1 MSKII
6 VITMV
11 NRRKDEGKILLEHL
25 ESTYLVRRNV
35 TKLDLGIINK
45 SEYFPENSKP
55 DRHYNNGVN
64 HAKQDLKLLHF
75 FMVHMKPRYR
85 MKILQ
90 STEFNNFIEQ
100 VLDIG
105 VTKFN
110 AQTKEEKEYTLA
122 FALQLMSYSLEVM
135 SRTMPVEFT
144 GLLNHAIKP
153 LDDLLRAIYYYSK
166 NNNVKDLPKFR
177 ELRLPH
183 STSV

>member
-6 VITMV
+6 VITLV
-11 NRRKDEGKILLEHL
+11 NRRKNKRKILLEHL
-25 ESTYLVRRNV
+25 ESTYLVRKNV
-35 TKLDLGIINK
+35 SKLDLGIINK

-64 HAKQDLKLLHF
+64 HAKQDLNLLHF

-90 STEFNNFIEQ
+90 STEFNNFIAQ

-110 AQTKEEKEYTLA
+110 SQTKEEQEYTNA
-122 FALQLMSYSLEVM
+122 FALQLTNYCLQVM
-135 SRTMPVEFT
+135 SKTMPTEFAT
-144 GLLNHAIKP
+144 LLNVAIEQ
-153 LDDLLRAIYYYSK
+153 LNDLVSAIYEYSK
-166 NNNVKDLPKFR
+166 NNNVKDLPPFR
-177 ELRLPH
+177 EFTLPK
-183 STSV
+183 SGVI